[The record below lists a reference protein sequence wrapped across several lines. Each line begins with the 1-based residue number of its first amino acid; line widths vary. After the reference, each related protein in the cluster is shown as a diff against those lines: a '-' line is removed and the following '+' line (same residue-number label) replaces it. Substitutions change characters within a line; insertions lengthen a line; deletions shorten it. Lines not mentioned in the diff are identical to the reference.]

1 MSERDIKKIIMVKNI
16 YFGIALIVM
25 TVFPLC
31 ADDIVDSVDITIPIA
46 VDMAFRNS
54 DDLKINKESLEKL
67 DNMYREVRASIFPQ
81 VKGTLGIN
89 RFIESPVMSVDLGE
103 GEVSIPM
110 ASDWESSI
118 DLQVS
123 QVLWAFGKVMNAIH
137 LAENYIN
144 LEKHSADIT
153 RNELTYA
160 VKQIYYSML
169 LADDMTRIATESH
182 RNALKNKAALKGR
195 YSGGRISN
203 MNNIKMEADISGRVP
218 SMLQAQRSYE
228 LVKVAMRDMLGV
240 PEEKNI
246 YLTDRFVTVFPEY
259 EYDDLRSNMHSREP
273 VLMVYR
279 ETLNLADTRIRL
291 EKSSFYPTLSGF
303 LSYSYGGGD
312 DKILPDDMASEMVAG
327 IMLNYDIWDS
337 GKRKNSYRQAVNDKN
352 IAEFKY
358 RKMERSLDVELKSA
372 VTDYRVL
379 VRMYDANRRAVKLAG
394 EAYDIALLSFKSG
407 AVSQTMLNDAE
418 LQLTGAKMQERNTLH
433 NINVSIAR
441 IEKLIAENGR

>member
-1 MSERDIKKIIMVKNI
+1 MTALPVYCQYSTESIDLDIA
-16 YFGIALIVM
+16 G
-25 TVFPLC
+25 
-31 ADDIVDSVDITIPIA
+31 A
-46 VDMAFRNS
+46 VDMALKNS

-81 VKGTLGIN
+81 VKGTLGVN
-89 RFIESPVMSVDLGE
+89 RFIEAPVMTVDLGE
-103 GEVSIPM
+103 GPMSMPM

-160 VKQIYYSML
+160 VKQLYYSML
-169 LADDMTRIATESH
+169 LADDMVKIATESH
-182 RNALKNKAALKGR
+182 GNALKNKAALKGR

-218 SMLQAQRSYE
+218 VMLQAQRSLE
-228 LVKVAMRDMLGV
+228 LVGVAMRDMLGV
-240 PEEKNI
+240 SEETGI
-246 YLTDRFVTVFPEY
+246 SLTEIFVTDFPEFD
-259 EYDDLRSNMHSREP
+259 YDDLRNNMRSREP

-279 ETLNLADTRIRL
+279 EKLNLADTRIRL
-291 EKSSFYPTLSGF
+291 KKSSFYPTLSGF

-312 DKILPDDMASEMVAG
+312 DKIIPDDMDSEMIAG
-327 IMLNYDIWDS
+327 VMLNYDIWDS
-337 GKRKNSYRQAVNDKN
+337 GKRKNSYKQAVNDKN
-352 IAEFKY
+352 IAEFEY
-358 RKMERSLDVELKSA
+358 RKMERALDVELKSA
-372 VTDYRVL
+372 VTEYRAL
-379 VRMYDANRRAVKLAG
+379 IKTYEAYRRAVKLAG
-394 EAYDIALLSFKSG
+394 ESYEIALLSFKSG

-418 LQLTGAKMQERNTLH
+418 LQLTGAKMQERTTLY
-433 NINVSIAR
+433 NISISIAK
-441 IEKLIAENGR
+441 IEKLIAENRR